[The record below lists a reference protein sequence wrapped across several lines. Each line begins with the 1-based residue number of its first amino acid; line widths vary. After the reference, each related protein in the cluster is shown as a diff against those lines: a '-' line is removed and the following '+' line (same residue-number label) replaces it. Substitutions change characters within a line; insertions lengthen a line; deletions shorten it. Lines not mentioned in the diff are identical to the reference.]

1 MKNVF
6 DKNGNSVSLLTSA
19 DFEVLHPT
27 VLITFAEGINFTQGY
42 VIRIGKFYDVYFCCE
57 KAEGYFS
64 TGDEVVGTI
73 KGGLVSGQIL
83 LYGSFDSGD
92 NVWYVTN
99 VGYLYMNGGQIT
111 HKALEENRVKYTKI
125 HFSILLQ

>member
-19 DFEVLHPT
+19 DFEIIHPT
-27 VLITFAEGINFTQGY
+27 VLITFAEGINFTNGY

-64 TGDEVVGTI
+64 TSDEVVGTI
-73 KGGLVSGQIL
+73 KSGLVSGQIL
-83 LYGSFDSGD
+83 LYGSFDSSD

-99 VGYLYMNGGQIT
+99 VGYLYMNVGQIT
-111 HKALEENRVKYTKI
+111 HKAREENRVKYTKI

>member
-27 VLITFAEGINFTQGY
+27 VLITFAEGINFTNGY

-73 KGGLVSGQIL
+73 KDGVVSGQIL

-92 NVWYVTN
+92 NVWRVTN
-99 VGYLYMNGGQIT
+99 VGYLYMNGGQII

>member
-27 VLITFAEGINFTQGY
+27 VLITFAEGINFTNGY

-73 KGGLVSGQIL
+73 KGSLVSGQIL

-99 VGYLYMNGGQIT
+99 VGYFYMNGGQII
-111 HKALEENRVKYTKI
+111 HKAQEENSVKHTKI